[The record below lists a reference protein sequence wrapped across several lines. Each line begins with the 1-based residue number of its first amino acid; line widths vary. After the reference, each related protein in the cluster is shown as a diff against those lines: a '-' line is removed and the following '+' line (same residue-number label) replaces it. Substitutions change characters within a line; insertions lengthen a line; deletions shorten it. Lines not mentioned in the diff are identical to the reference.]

1 MQQNKEWIDFL
12 RQQFPVGSRIQ
23 LTEMGDD
30 PHPIPPGSMG
40 TLDGIDDA
48 GQFLV
53 HWDNGRSLS
62 LLIGE
67 DRFTVLPP
75 GTKPTETLHAPD
87 RRLLSAG

>member
-1 MQQNKEWIDFL
+1 MREVPKEWLAFL
-12 RQQFPVGSRIQ
+12 RQQFPTGSRIQ

-30 PHPIPPGSMG
+30 PRPIPPGSMG

-67 DRFTVLPP
+67 GRFTVLPP
-75 GTKPTETLHAPD
+75 GPA
-87 RRLLSAG
+87 LLELYMPLTAHF